1 MSATFSLF
9 ALLWILWDWGCRKVK
24 RRRSGR

>member
-9 ALLWILWDWGCRKVK
+9 ALLWILWDWGYRKIK
-24 RRRSGR
+24 RRGEGR